1 MTHPRGNKEN
11 VKKIETEKRREEKRR
26 EEKRREEKRRE
37 EKRREEK
44 RREEKIKKCYQPF
57 VRVEFFTRSKKN
69 INNCFLKSET
79 LQTVPSVVYKTNI
92 FILIYFICVILMPQ
106 LQFERNLFKDKWT
119 FRQMIELIFV

>member
-1 MTHPRGNKEN
+1 VTHPRGNKEN